1 MIARSPHRRT
11 PRALRGRA
19 AKDGGRTRQVRAWA
33 AAGLVGVLLPWGVGS
48 AAAEEEAPATLTF
61 GYSSTAWAT
70 PVHLEVYEPS
80 LPIPSSPQLEFMMAY
95 SKAKADSGSSSGRA
109 SWFWPGDPIGEG
121 LKTFGEQLGLPPQL
135 FAGGYP
141 VQVNAVY
148 PSDAQSQ
155 KDEPFPGMVMRASA
169 DESAAIGTTGFTP
182 DGDVEEPE
190 TAGGMLAGLLGP
202 LGLDKLA
209 GGEKAKAET
218 GVPAMPAG
226 LSTLIDFN
234 GYVSTSK
241 SEVIDGEVRVTSK
254 SRLGDVSLLGGLVK
268 VAGVNTVA
276 KATSGGGKGA
286 ATGKTHYGSMSVLG
300 QEFAIGPEGIEAI
313 GQKQGIPGL
322 SANPAKALESLGIT
336 ITVPEQVRRIEDGK
350 TVSVSR
356 GLMIEIK
363 TDLLSPILSA
373 LPLGELTSQLPD
385 QLGPLKSVLGGLGGL
400 APRIVLTLGEAR
412 AELETVP
419 PVDFPVDDTPP
430 PGDDAPPTDAG
441 EDAPP
446 VVDTG
451 SAPETSDAPGDTS
464 VPTEAPTDT
473 AADLPPSQAVSAG
486 LPKLFSIPG
495 VTLFGAIAVAVAAG
509 TWMRRAGLLA
519 LGAGGACT
527 HGLDT
532 GLPDLRKV

>member
-1 MIARSPHRRT
+1 MNRTEGRGTRR
-11 PRALRGRA
+11 RIGSI
-19 AKDGGRTRQVRAWA
+19 A
-33 AAGLVGVLLPWGVGS
+33 AAGLVGVLLPWGVGGP
-48 AAAEEEAPATLTF
+48 AEAEVEPAPVTLNF

-70 PVHLEVYEPS
+70 PVHVEVFEPS
-80 LPIPSSPQLEFMMAY
+80 LPIPSSPQLEFLMAY

-148 PSDAQSQ
+148 PSDMQSQ

-169 DESAAIGTTGFTP
+169 DETLARGTTGFTP

-190 TAGGMLAGLLGP
+190 ASGGMLTGLLAP
-202 LGLDKLA
+202 LGLEQLL
-209 GGEKAKAET
+209 GGGKKENAEV
-218 GVPAMPAG
+218 GVPAMPPG

-234 GYVSTSK
+234 GYVSTST
-241 SEVIDGEVRVTSK
+241 SEVVDGEVRVTSK

-268 VAGVNTVA
+268 LAGVNTVA
-276 KATSGGGKGA
+276 KASSAGEKGT
-286 ATGKTHYGSMSVLG
+286 ATGKAHYGSMSILG
-300 QEFAIGPEGIEAI
+300 QEFAIGPEGIEAV

-336 ITVPEQVRRIEDGK
+336 ITVPEQERTTEESK

-356 GLMIEIK
+356 GLVVEIK
-363 TDLLSPILSA
+363 TDLLSPVLSA
-373 LPLGELTSQLPD
+373 LPLGQLTSQLPD

-412 AELETVP
+412 ASLETVP
-419 PVDFPVDDTPP
+419 PVDFPPTDETP
-430 PGDDAPPTDAG
+430 PGDETPPADTGTDTGAPVDTSSPDIADAPSDPG
-441 EDAPP
+441 APS
-446 VVDTG
+446 T
-451 SAPETSDAPGDTS
+451 ET
-464 VPTEAPTDT
+464 PTET
-473 AADLPPSQAVSAG
+473 AGDLPPSQAVSAG

-495 VTLFGAIAVAVAAG
+495 VTLFGAIALAVAVG
-509 TWMRRAGLLA
+509 TWVRRAGLLA
-519 LGAGGACT
+519 LGAGGACI
-527 HGLDT
+527 HGLDS
-532 GLPDLRKV
+532 GIPDLRKV